1 MPFLIMWLLLTAIA
15 YFFTAL
21 ANLIDKILL
30 NRFIDRPAVYA
41 FFIGFLN
48 ILIVLFIPFGFVL
61 PAWPILLLALV
72 TGSFYI
78 LGLYFLFSAFRLG
91 EASKIVPL
99 VGGISP
105 MFVLLFSW
113 LLIGL
118 APQGKEILA
127 FVALILGIYF
137 IARDSFR
144 KGKHTKHDL
153 SFSLLAAVCFAFY
166 YTLSKII
173 YLNESFING
182 FVSIAFGLFVS
193 SLFILLIP
201 KDRKGILKSLKQ
213 SKSPSSLLFFAGQG
227 SGAAGSILTSYAIS
241 LANVALVNALQG
253 LQFVF
258 LFIMAIFLARR
269 YPHLL
274 EEKLTRR
281 VIVEKII
288 AIVFIGAGLL
298 ILALG

>member
-1 MPFLIMWLLLTAIA
+1 MWLLITAIA

-41 FFIGFLN
+41 FFIGSLN
-48 ILIVLFIPFGFVL
+48 ILIVLFIPFGFAL
-61 PAWPILLLALV
+61 PAWPILLLALI
-72 TGSFYI
+72 TGTFFI

-99 VGGISP
+99 VGGMSP
-105 MFVLLFSW
+105 IFVFLFSW

-118 APQGKEILA
+118 APHGKETLA

-144 KGKHTKHDL
+144 KSNHTAHDL
-153 SFSLLAAVCFAFY
+153 SFSFLAAISFAIY
-166 YTLSKII
+166 YTLSKFI
-173 YLNESFING
+173 YLNELFING
-182 FVSIAFGLFVS
+182 FVSIAFGIFIS
-193 SLFILLIP
+193 SLFILLVP
-201 KDRKGILKSLKQ
+201 KDRAGILKSLKQ

-241 LANVALVNALQG
+241 LANVALVNAMQG

-258 LFIMAIFLARR
+258 IFAMAIFLAKK

-274 EEKLTRR
+274 EEKLTRK
-281 VIVEKII
+281 VIIEKII
-288 AIVFIGAGLL
+288 AIIFIGAGLL
-298 ILALG
+298 ILVIG